1 MNLIFIIVRM
11 EKNILVIASLIRVF
25 LILYSTF
32 HDKYFEVKYTD
43 IDYEVFTQAA
53 KHLVDGG
60 SPYLKDT
67 YKYTPMLAYLMIPN
81 VFLHILFGKFFFCVL
96 DIIVAILLHRILNDF
111 KISERTVTKTTIVCF
126 WLFNPFTMTISSR
139 GNAESVQMVLV
150 LLALYFLMKDWYLYS
165 AVFFG
170 LSVHFKLYS
179 IIYVVPFLLKIQCS
193 YNVPLYQ
200 SRLKNG
206 VYFFLKKRVIL
217 FSAVSFGTFVFCGLI
232 MFMRFGMEFIENTY
246 FFHIFRVDIQHNFS
260 FYFYPLKYFKNLP
273 YFSTFKSI
281 AFLPQ
286 LVTVVWLGFKYSAHL
301 PFACF
306 LQTFAFVSLNKV
318 CTSQYF
324 IWYIVFLPLV
334 CPYLQISFQRA
345 IVIIIS
351 WLLGQIV
358 WLFLAYLLEFK
369 KYDVELYVWMASC
382 LFLCIN
388 VGIIHQ
394 IIRAFSLK
402 QRSIIESKK
411 Q

>member
-1 MNLIFIIVRM
+1 M
-11 EKNILVIASLIRVF
+11 EKKILVIASLIRVF

-67 YKYTPMLAYLMIPN
+67 YKYTPLLAYLMIPN
-81 VFLHILFGKFFFCVL
+81 VFLHILFGKLFFCVL

-111 KISERTVTKTTIVCF
+111 KISERSVTKTTIVCF

-150 LLALYFLMKDWYLYS
+150 LLALYFLMKD
-165 AVFFG
+165 
-170 LSVHFKLYS
+170 
-179 IIYVVPFLLKIQCS
+179 C
-193 YNVPLYQ
+193 
-200 SRLKNG
+200 
-206 VYFFLKKRVIL
+206 
-217 FSAVSFGTFVFCGLI
+217 AVSFGTFLFCGLI
-232 MFMRFGMEFIENTY
+232 MFMRFGMEFVENTY

-334 CPYLQISFQRA
+334 YPYLQISFQRA
-345 IVIIIS
+345 I
-351 WLLGQIV
+351 IV

-402 QRSIIESKK
+402 QRSTIETLSVDRDFINTMKNYHFDEI

>member
-150 LLALYFLMKDWYLYS
+150 LLALYFLMKD
-165 AVFFG
+165 
-170 LSVHFKLYS
+170 
-179 IIYVVPFLLKIQCS
+179 C
-193 YNVPLYQ
+193 
-200 SRLKNG
+200 RLKNG